1 MPDTNTPEQTPK
13 PNRARPFHQPFS
25 WIDDA
30 ARTYPAAE
38 FFALT
43 VDVCNGICTCLEI
56 IEASDPE
63 CRCDAE
69 PDDDEAELPMV
80 SAYHAGI
87 LRRLSIVSARLLREH
102 AELRIAWINEHA
114 VAQLEALKEPDK

>member
-43 VDVCNGICTCLEI
+43 VDVCNGIYTCLEI

-63 CRCDAE
+63 CRCDAD
-69 PDDDEAELPMV
+69 PDADETELPVV
-80 SAYHAGI
+80 SPYHAGI
-87 LRRLSIVSARLLREH
+87 LRRFSIAAIRLLREH
-102 AELRIAWINEHA
+102 ADQQVTWINEHGPG
-114 VAQLEALKEPDK
+114 QLQAMTKDC